1 MADDT
6 TTTYEAGLRI
16 RRAVLGDA
24 WVDQTLA
31 NRSDFNAEFQE
42 MITRHAWNDIWGRP
56 GLDHRTRRLL
66 VLATTVALG
75 RWEEFRLHV
84 RAGLEQGGI
93 TADELKETLLQSAI
107 YAGVPAANTA
117 FAEAAAIVRE
127 VHGAKGT

>member
-24 WVDQTLA
+24 WVDKTLA

-93 TADELKETLLQSAI
+93 TTDELKETLLQSAI

-127 VHGAKGT
+127 VHGA

>member
-24 WVDQTLA
+24 WVDKTLA

-127 VHGAKGT
+127 VHGA

>member
-1 MADDT
+1 MADQT
-6 TTTYEAGLRI
+6 TTPYEAGLRI

-24 WVDQTLA
+24 WVDKTLA
-31 NRSDFNAEFQE
+31 NRSAFNAEFQE

-66 VLATTVALG
+66 VIATTVALG

-93 TADELKETLLQSAI
+93 TVDELKETLMQSAI

-117 FAEAAAIVRE
+117 FAEAAEIVSQ
-127 VHGAKGT
+127 VDKA